1 MYRPFRPKY
10 LYLFFLHMMYYN
22 QRDCMA
28 HYSFVSDLMLAYL
41 CLTLQAVFLDVL
53 IQKDIFVDN
62 KCFASHSPQKSKY
75 RGI

>member
-1 MYRPFRPKY
+1 MCNVQLLTVRFLTQMGKKPPP
-10 LYLFFLHMMYYN
+10 LSDSVGGGSMSLF
-22 QRDCMA
+22 
-28 HYSFVSDLMLAYL
+28 VYL
-41 CLTLQAVFLDVL
+41 CLTLQTVFLDVL

>member
-1 MYRPFRPKY
+1 MFAYKSSDSFCDSLINVPF
-10 LYLFFLHMMYYN
+10 
-22 QRDCMA
+22 
-28 HYSFVSDLMLAYL
+28 FVSDLMLAYL